1 MATERKNYWFASVVA
16 DRGLGLLLEP
26 GRDVRHQAVVV
37 HVRLGLGGV
46 QGLQQGL
53 GEDAVAA
60 GCIFVSHLEGAC
72 RGDEAAVAGGGGL
85 VVAVVEQLAAVA
97 GVEPDDL
104 VLDRAL
110 LQQLAQPIEGDAPVG
125 LEVGI
130 GGGEI
135 AFGNTALALQAV
147 AGEEEERGVG
157 VLRAVGLEELDDGRL
172 QRLGGDGHFAA
183 DGQGVVRGDHLRQA
197 GDLELAVLFQQ
208 PRDGV
213 GVQGREAKS
222 VEAGVAVDADDERL
236 SGHGYSC
243 SFSCFPIASPILDQ
257 YGEDDMMK
265 RLVPLLDKDDD
276 KVLIYVESDMEAEIP
291 EVSPEQGRQRNA
303 RGGVEAAVSEGRL
316 EQVEQTLR
324 AFATR
329 ALAPF
334 RDLAL
339 ANVDKVKLEFGLNI
353 GGQAGIPYITSGKV
367 ESTLKVTVE
376 CSFPPATRDPKPS
389 EGNTN
394 TTT

>member
-1 MATERKNYWFASVVA
+1 
-16 DRGLGLLLEP
+16 
-26 GRDVRHQAVVV
+26 
-37 HVRLGLGGV
+37 
-46 QGLQQGL
+46 
-53 GEDAVAA
+53 
-60 GCIFVSHLEGAC
+60 
-72 RGDEAAVAGGGGL
+72 
-85 VVAVVEQLAAVA
+85 
-97 GVEPDDL
+97 
-104 VLDRAL
+104 
-110 LQQLAQPIEGDAPVG
+110 
-125 LEVGI
+125 
-130 GGGEI
+130 
-135 AFGNTALALQAV
+135 
-147 AGEEEERGVG
+147 
-157 VLRAVGLEELDDGRL
+157 
-172 QRLGGDGHFAA
+172 
-183 DGQGVVRGDHLRQA
+183 
-197 GDLELAVLFQQ
+197 
-208 PRDGV
+208 
-213 GVQGREAKS
+213 
-222 VEAGVAVDADDERL
+222 
-236 SGHGYSC
+236 
-243 SFSCFPIASPILDQ
+243 
-257 YGEDDMMK
+257 MMK